1 MHSYTIRGEK
11 QEDEVEENGIHKRGR
26 GSLSLKFYS
35 SLSTPKTL
43 RREIEKWD
51 SLWDLEIKISSVRIR
66 FESLAQ
72 DGCTQTRK
80 AKNNK
85 FVESKLENWAKMSWT
100 VK

>member
-43 RREIEKWD
+43 RREIEK
-51 SLWDLEIKISSVRIR
+51 
-66 FESLAQ
+66 
-72 DGCTQTRK
+72 
-80 AKNNK
+80 
-85 FVESKLENWAKMSWT
+85 
-100 VK
+100 